1 MRAQFLTR
9 SMRAQFLTRSMR
21 AQFLTRSDARAIFDA
36 QQCARNFGRAVMRA
50 QFSTRSDARA
60 IFDAQQNFSITN
72 EHVTIRKCKNVD
84 QHLTVIE
91 RAWQSS
97 KIYPNSMSVETRPM
111 NQSSLLL
118 EELDYILEIMKLQV
132 LTISDFHCKK
142 NVTMINKV
150 LIFHAAI
157 LCLVSILDA

>member
-21 AQFLTRSDARAIFDA
+21 AQFLTRS
-36 QQCARNFGRAVMRA
+36 MRA
-50 QFSTRSDARA
+50 QFSTRSYARTIFDAQHARA
-60 IFDAQQNFSITN
+60 IFDAQWCACNFWRAACARNFRRAADFSITN

-118 EELDYILEIMKLQV
+118 EELDMSWKSWNDKSWRSV
-132 LTISDFHCKK
+132 ISIAKK
-142 NVTMINKV
+142 RDN
-150 LIFHAAI
+150 
-157 LCLVSILDA
+157 D